1 MKKFILKNNIEIPYI
16 GYGTWKLPNDEST
29 IDIVSTAI
37 KSGYRHVDTARAYLN
52 EKVVGKGI
60 KKSGIKRED
69 IFITGKLWNDDR
81 GYENTIKA
89 CKETI
94 KDLECEYLDLYLMH
108 WPASPALY
116 ENWIDM
122 NNETWKAMEFLYEEG
137 LVKSIGVCNFK
148 KHQLE
153 KLIEN
158 AKILPMVN
166 QIEFHPGQM
175 QEETLEFC
183 YENGIVVEAWSP
195 LGSGKM
201 LKKEQLIKI
210 AEKYNIS
217 VAQLCLKWCLQ
228 NNVLP
233 ITKSVNEE
241 RMKKNLDLENF
252 NISKEDLNYLNNLP
266 YIGGSGL
273 DSDTL
278 TLFK

>member
-1 MKKFILKNNIEIPYI
+1 MMKFILKNNIEIPNV
-16 GYGTWKLPNDEST
+16 GFGTWKLPNDDST
-29 IDIVSTAI
+29 IDIVCNAI
-37 KSGYRHVDTARAYLN
+37 KNGYRHIDTARAYLN
-52 EKVVGKGI
+52 EKMVGEGI
-60 KKSGIKRED
+60 KKSGINRSD
-69 IFITGKLWNDDR
+69 IFITGKVWNDDR
-81 GYENTIKA
+81 SYENTINA

-94 KDLECEYLDLYLMH
+94 NNLNCEYLDLYLIH

-116 ENWIDM
+116 ENWEQM
-122 NNETWKAMEFLYEEG
+122 NNETWKAMEYLYNQG

-153 KLIEN
+153 KLIKN
-158 AKILPMVN
+158 STIIPMIN

-175 QEETLEFC
+175 QKDTIEFC
-183 YENGIVVEAWSP
+183 IENNIVVEAWSP

-201 LKKEQLIKI
+201 LKKEPLINM
-210 AEKYNIS
+210 AQKYNVS

-233 ITKSVNEE
+233 IVRSKNED
-241 RMKKNLDLENF
+241 RMIMNLQLDHF
-252 NISKEDLNYLNNLP
+252 TISDYDMKYLNELP

-273 DSDTL
+273 DSDTI

>member
-1 MKKFILKNNIEIPYI
+1 MMKFILKNNIEIPYI
-16 GYGTWKLPNDEST
+16 GYGTWKLPNDETT
-29 IDIVSTAI
+29 IDIVCTAI
-37 KSGYRHVDTARAYLN
+37 KNGYRHIDTARAYLN
-52 EKVVGKGI
+52 EKMVGAGI
-60 KKSGIKRED
+60 KKSGIQRSE

-81 GYENTIKA
+81 GYEDTIKA

-94 KDLECEYLDLYLMH
+94 KNLNCEYLDLYLIH

-116 ENWIDM
+116 DNWVDL
-122 NNETWKAMEFLYEEG
+122 NNETWKAMEYLYNEG
-137 LVKSIGVCNFK
+137 LVKAIGVCNFK

-153 KLIEN
+153 KLIES
-158 AKILPMVN
+158 AIVLPMVN

-175 QEETLEFC
+175 QNEILEFC
-183 YENGIVVEAWSP
+183 HSNNIIVEAWSP

-201 LKKEQLIKI
+201 LKKEPLINM
-210 AEKYNIS
+210 ANKYNVS

-233 ITKSVNEE
+233 ITKSKNEE
-241 RMKKNLDLENF
+241 RMQINLKLDHFTINDDDMKF
-252 NISKEDLNYLNNLP
+252 LNELP

-273 DSDTL
+273 DSDTI